1 MTSRNHELFERAQ
14 RVIPGG
20 VNSPVRAFGPVGGT
34 PPFVVRGRGCHL
46 WDADGRQY
54 IDYVGSWGPHILGHA
69 APEIEAAIAA
79 ALPRGT
85 SFGAPTEAEIELAE
99 LVCELVPSAES
110 VRLVSSG
117 TEATMTAVRLAR
129 GVTRREAIIKFEG
142 CYHGHADAFLVA
154 AGSGAATHGHPSS
167 PGVPESVARLTR
179 TAPFNDLAA
188 VRAHFDELRGEVA
201 AVIVEPIAGN
211 MGFVKPVP
219 GFLEGLR
226 ELATRHGAL
235 LIFDEVMTGFRV
247 HPHGAQAAFGVQP
260 DLTTLG
266 KIIGGGMPVGAVTGP
281 KKIMEQ
287 LSPTGKI
294 YQAGTLSG
302 NPLSVAAGIA
312 MLSTLKVRREEI
324 YSSLDTRTEQLVRGW
339 TEVLA
344 RRGIPHTA
352 DRLGSMFGLFFVDGP
367 VRNFSDAKR
376 ADLDLFRKFFHGML
390 AAGIYL
396 APSQFEAGFVSFAH
410 DSAAIERSIE
420 ALQGLEL

>member
-1 MTSRNHELFERAQ
+1 MASSNQQLFDRAR

-34 PPFVVRGRGCHL
+34 PPFVVSGAGCRIR
-46 WDADGRQY
+46 DADGREY

-69 APEIEAAIAA
+69 APEILTALSQ

-99 LVCELVPSAES
+99 LVCDLVPSAEM

-129 GVTRREAIIKFEG
+129 GITGRDTIIKFEG
-142 CYHGHADAFLVA
+142 CYHGHADPFLVA

-167 PGVPESVARLTR
+167 PGVPEGVAQLTR
-179 TAPFNDLAA
+179 IAPFNDLAA
-188 VRAHFDELRGEVA
+188 VRAHFDEIGDRVA
-201 AVIVEPIAGN
+201 AIIVEPVAGN
-211 MGFVKPVP
+211 MGFVAPTP
-219 GFLEGLR
+219 GFLAGLR
-226 ELATRHGAL
+226 EIATRHGAL

-247 HPHGAQAAFGVQP
+247 HPYSAQGAFGIAA

-266 KIIGGGMPVGAVTGP
+266 KVIGGGLPVGAVAGP
-281 KKIMEQ
+281 KKYMEQ
-287 LSPTGKI
+287 LSPSGKI

-312 MLSTLKVRREEI
+312 MLRTLRARREEI
-324 YSSLDTRTEQLVRGW
+324 YPALAARTRQLTEGW
-339 TEVLA
+339 SEVLTK
-344 RRGIPHTA
+344 RGIPHA
-352 DRLGSMFGLFFVDGP
+352 IDHMGSMFGLFFVDGP
-367 VRNFSDAKR
+367 VRNFTEAKR
-376 ADLDLFRKFFHGML
+376 ADLERFRRFFHGML
-390 AAGIYL
+390 AAGVYL

-410 DSAAIERSIE
+410 DQDAIAQSIE
-420 ALQGLEL
+420 ALRSLEW